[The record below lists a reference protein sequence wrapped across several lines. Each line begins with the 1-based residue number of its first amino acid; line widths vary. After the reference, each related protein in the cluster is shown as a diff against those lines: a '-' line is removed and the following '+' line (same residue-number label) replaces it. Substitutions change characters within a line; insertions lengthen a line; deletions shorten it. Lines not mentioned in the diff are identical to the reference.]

1 METNI
6 NEVRS
11 KHENESTLLLSR
23 KKEMQMQAENVA
35 KQMIYGNQQSH
46 GQRADSVDSQI
57 RDIQIDN
64 A

>member
-23 KKEMQMQAENVA
+23 KKDMQLQAENVA
-35 KQMIYGNQQSH
+35 QQMINYNQQ
-46 GQRADSVDSQI
+46 
-57 RDIQIDN
+57 
-64 A
+64 